1 MSEVTLTMAQIESYS
16 TLKSAMETC
25 RDQGVTKVNFPA
37 LADTGERTYT
47 VPSNGSYIKLPP
59 QVNFN
64 GWTIIGVNQKNQK
77 WPLFSLEKFSTD
89 RRTDFH
95 LTKTD
100 VDKGDYVNCPE
111 LCSGRKILVLQDQK
125 EWTYR
130 TDGNDTGPFY
140 RRDVIALNDGVPE
153 NKPIAPWDTL
163 STALSYYYYEANN
176 DPVVIENL
184 TFKRYRNPGS
194 YGILKLIRI
203 DAKYDVTFRN
213 ITVEFTESSG
223 SITKTEDSCFEVY
236 NSAHVKF
243 INITVNGTYSSA
255 TSYGYAFYLDNV
267 YDISF
272 HDVTASGLWG
282 VIGTRNLNRTYLKD
296 CAMNRMDIHCY
307 GRDVRCVDCSFIN
320 EESNV
325 RISNDYSSLFGSLHY
340 ERCIFRK
347 SLPVYLAADY
357 HAYSGFDLVMD
368 SCTLDYP
375 NHSGCIIKAGY
386 IETPEKKRPEFQKI
400 NWPNVHI
407 INLTLSNFP
416 SNPTLYLFKLLSAPE
431 NPSVNTIGHIT
442 QVSVNFSTAPSSYTF
457 KFSNYTT
464 SLVFDTTLTLQSTN
478 SDILINMT

>member
-153 NKPIAPWDTL
+153 NKPIAPWDTP
-163 STALSYYYYEANN
+163 STALSYYY
-176 DPVVIENL
+176 
-184 TFKRYRNPGS
+184 
-194 YGILKLIRI
+194 
-203 DAKYDVTFRN
+203 
-213 ITVEFTESSG
+213 
-223 SITKTEDSCFEVY
+223 
-236 NSAHVKF
+236 
-243 INITVNGTYSSA
+243 
-255 TSYGYAFYLDNV
+255 
-267 YDISF
+267 
-272 HDVTASGLWG
+272 
-282 VIGTRNLNRTYLKD
+282 
-296 CAMNRMDIHCY
+296 
-307 GRDVRCVDCSFIN
+307 
-320 EESNV
+320 
-325 RISNDYSSLFGSLHY
+325 
-340 ERCIFRK
+340 
-347 SLPVYLAADY
+347 
-357 HAYSGFDLVMD
+357 
-368 SCTLDYP
+368 
-375 NHSGCIIKAGY
+375 
-386 IETPEKKRPEFQKI
+386 
-400 NWPNVHI
+400 
-407 INLTLSNFP
+407 
-416 SNPTLYLFKLLSAPE
+416 
-431 NPSVNTIGHIT
+431 
-442 QVSVNFSTAPSSYTF
+442 
-457 KFSNYTT
+457 
-464 SLVFDTTLTLQSTN
+464 
-478 SDILINMT
+478 